1 MMAKMKPSSW
11 IDDAGLRGRVT
22 FDASLADLT
31 WFRVGGPAD
40 ILFRPEDEDDL
51 VAFLTACPEDVPVT
65 VIGVGS
71 NLLVRDGGIEGTV
84 IKLGRSFAKVVI
96 EGTEIRAGAAAS
108 DVNVSLAARDA
119 GLAGLE
125 FLRGVPGTI
134 GGAVRMNAGAYGR
147 EISDVLVMARAVD
160 RAGKRY
166 DVSAKDLKLTYRHN
180 EAPADWIFISA
191 VLRGQPGD
199 KTAIAA
205 AMREISEAREDTQ
218 PIKTRTGG
226 STFKNPSDPKAAG
239 RKAWQ
244 LIDEAG
250 CRGLT
255 RGGAQVSPMH
265 CNFLINTGDA
275 TAADLE
281 ALGEEVRRRV
291 EAKTGVVLEWEI
303 RVIGRHAKHGGAS

>member
-1 MMAKMKPSSW
+1 MPAIKTPASW
-11 IDDAGLRGRVT
+11 IDEAGLKGRVT
-22 FDASLADLT
+22 YDAPLSDLT

-40 ILFRPEDEDDL
+40 VLFRPENEDDL
-51 VAFLTACPEDVPVT
+51 VALLAACPMEVPVT

-71 NLLVRDGGIEGTV
+71 NLLVRDGGIEGAV

-96 EGTEIRAGAAAS
+96 EGTEVHAGAVAS
-108 DVNVSLAARDA
+108 DVNVALACRDA

-125 FLRGVPGTI
+125 FLRGIPGTI

-147 EISDVLVMARAVD
+147 EISDVLVTARAID
-160 RAGKRY
+160 RAGNGH
-166 DVSAKDLKLTYRHN
+166 DVQASDLKLTYRHN
-180 EAPADWIFISA
+180 EAPADWIFTSA
-191 VLRGQPGD
+191 VLRGVLGD
-199 KTAIAA
+199 KAAIAA
-205 AMREISEAREDTQ
+205 AMQEISSAREETQ

-226 STFKNPSDPKAAG
+226 STFKNPTDARANG

-255 RGGAQVSPMH
+255 RGGAQVSPLH

-281 ALGEEVRRRV
+281 GLGEEVRRRV

-303 RVIGRHAKHGGAS
+303 RIIGRHARDGGAS

>member
-1 MMAKMKPSSW
+1 MPAIKTPASW
-11 IDDAGLRGRVT
+11 IDAAGLKGRVT
-22 FDASLADLT
+22 YDAALSDLT

-40 ILFRPEDEDDL
+40 VLFRPEDEDDL
-51 VAFLTACPEDVPVT
+51 VAFLAACPADVPVT

-71 NLLVRDGGIEGTV
+71 NLLVRDGGIEGVV
-84 IKLGRSFAKVVI
+84 IKLGRSFAKVAI
-96 EGTEIRAGAAAS
+96 EGMDVRAGAVAS
-108 DVNVSLAARDA
+108 DVNVALACRDA

-125 FLRGVPGTI
+125 FLRGIPGTI

-147 EISDVLVMARAVD
+147 EISDVLVTARAID
-160 RAGKRY
+160 RAGQRH
-166 DVSAKDLKLTYRHN
+166 DVQAFDLKLTYRHN
-180 EAPADWIFISA
+180 EAPADWIFTSA
-191 VLRGQPGD
+191 VLRGVPGD

-205 AMREISEAREDTQ
+205 AMKEISTSREETQ

-226 STFKNPSDPKAAG
+226 STFKNPTDPKANG
-239 RKAWQ
+239 RRAWQ

-250 CRGLT
+250 CRGLM
-255 RGGAQVSPMH
+255 RGGAQVSPLH

-281 ALGEEVRRRV
+281 GLGEEVRRRV

-303 RVIGRHAKHGGAS
+303 RIIGRHAGGAS

>member
-1 MMAKMKPSSW
+1 MPEMKKSSW
-11 IDDAGLRGRVT
+11 IEDADVRGRVT
-22 FDASLADLT
+22 FGTPLSDLT

-51 VAFLTACPEDVPVT
+51 VSFLKACPADVPVT

-71 NLLVRDGGIEGTV
+71 NLLVRDGGIEGAV
-84 IKLGRSFAKVVI
+84 VKLGRSFAKVAV
-96 EGTEIRAGAAAS
+96 EGHKVRAGAAAS
-108 DVNVSLAARDA
+108 DVNVALACRDA

-125 FLRGVPGTI
+125 FLRGIPGTI

-147 EISDVLVMARAVD
+147 EISDVLETARAID
-160 RAGKRY
+160 REGQAH
-166 DVSAKDLKLTYRHN
+166 DVVAHDLKLTYRHN
-180 EAPADWIFISA
+180 KAPADWIFTSV
-191 VLRGQPGD
+191 VLRGVAGD
-199 KTAIAA
+199 KEAIAA
-205 AMREISEAREDTQ
+205 AMREISTAREETQ

-226 STFKNPSDPKAAG
+226 STFKNPTDPQAKG

-244 LIDEAG
+244 LIDAAG

-265 CNFLINTGDA
+265 CNFLINTGNA

-281 ALGEEVRRRV
+281 GLGEEVRRRV
-291 EAKTGVVLEWEI
+291 EAETGVVLDWEI
-303 RVIGRHAKHGGAS
+303 RIVGRHKKSGGAS